1 MTKEEEEAWSS
12 SAPAFMQKCDS
23 FRSLNSGDMLQRSRH
38 APQEQPITTVDHHHH
53 PEKIIGPPSPL
64 PPSSSSRITG
74 KAVRFSTVQ
83 FQEHPMIVGDNPAVS
98 RGVPISIAWESQEE
112 YVLTVDDYERARP
125 PRRSIGELKRDS
137 LDRVRLCKQLGYS
150 RSEIVE
156 ANKQIAVIQKQRTRT
171 RETLHLSP
179 VLEVLEKIKKATLNY
194 TIRRSTKQRER
205 ELYGR
210 DFLDFEA
217 LQIKTRKPHL
227 PHEDADATSL
237 EEYSSRRTSFDTE
250 I

>member
-38 APQEQPITTVDHHHH
+38 AQEQPITTVDHHHH
-53 PEKIIGPPSPL
+53 PEIIAPPSPL
-64 PPSSSSRITG
+64 PQSFSSGKTG

-125 PRRSIGELKRDS
+125 PRRSIVELKRES

-179 VLEVLEKIKKATLNY
+179 VLEVLEKIKKATLNS

-205 ELYGR
+205 ELYSKKFR
-210 DFLDFEA
+210 DFEA
-217 LQIKTRKPHL
+217 LQKKTRKPHL
-227 PHEDADATSL
+227 PHEDADTTSL
-237 EEYSSRRTSFDTE
+237 EGLSSRRTSFSTE